1 MGCVFFII
9 FRALQKVFFTL
20 SNQRTKKNSIC
31 QVWLTEQ
38 LCVNPLG
45 VPQETFV
52 PFLGLPGAPGSL
64 LRVLLARSPCLS
76 GSLGKHSNLLF
87 TGTFPSFQIER
98 RNFPNSPEART
109 HAVPRSGFPQPP
121 RSWTLQIR
129 LGAG

>member
-9 FRALQKVFFTL
+9 FRALQEVFFTP

-38 LCVNPLG
+38 LCANPLG

-64 LRVLLARSPCLS
+64 LRVLLALLS
-76 GSLGKHSNLLF
+76 L
-87 TGTFPSFQIER
+87 
-98 RNFPNSPEART
+98 
-109 HAVPRSGFPQPP
+109 PQWFV
-121 RSWTLQIR
+121 RK
-129 LGAG
+129 A